1 MAAAMS
7 NMTVELGQLRA
18 ARASVQKF
26 RAKLLRPSI
35 AALESGFADLKF
47 AVGCL
52 ERLEPLLRARG
63 ALSLAVEHALRLEVT
78 GLRGDLQQAHALLEG
93 AGKFYQGWSRLLG
106 CAAEE
111 EAANYTAYGRPGPLL
126 ANDSKSV
133 VIHG

>member
-1 MAAAMS
+1 MS

-18 ARASVQKF
+18 ARASAQKF
-26 RAKLLRPSI
+26 RAKLLRPSV
-35 AALESGFADLKF
+35 AVLESGFADLTF

-52 ERLEPLLRARG
+52 ERLEPLLRSRG
-63 ALSLAVEHALRLEVT
+63 AISLAVEHALRLEVI
-78 GLRGDLQQAHALLEG
+78 GLRSDLQQVHALLEG

-111 EAANYTAYGRPGPLL
+111 EAANYTAHGRPG
-126 ANDSKSV
+126 AVHAIDSKGV